1 MDNIDH
7 HRDEAHA
14 LVALEHVRTTSQAL
28 EIAEIEFHTALR
40 DAQEA
45 GNPLREIA
53 RYAGLSHQRVHQITR
68 S

>member
-1 MDNIDH
+1 VDNVDH

-14 LVALEHVRTTSQAL
+14 LVVLEHVRTTGQAL
-28 EIAEIEFHTALR
+28 ELAEIAFHTALR
-40 DAQEA
+40 DAQQA

-68 S
+68 A

>member
-1 MDNIDH
+1 M
-7 HRDEAHA
+7 
-14 LVALEHVRTTSQAL
+14 VALEHVRTTGQAL
-28 EIAEIEFHTALR
+28 ELAEIEFHTALR
-40 DAQEA
+40 DAQQA

>member
-1 MDNIDH
+1 MS
-7 HRDEAHA
+7 
-14 LVALEHVRTTSQAL
+14 LEHVRTTSQAL

>member
-28 EIAEIEFHTALR
+28 ELAEIAFHTALR
-40 DAQEA
+40 EAQEA

-53 RYAGLSHQRVHQITR
+53 PYAGLSHQRGHQIT
-68 S
+68 SA

>member
-1 MDNIDH
+1 MDNVDH

-14 LVALEHVRTTSQAL
+14 LVTLEHVRTTSQAL
-28 EIAEIEFHTALR
+28 DLAEIEFHTALR

-53 RYAGLSHQRVHQITR
+53 RYAGLSHQRVHQIT
-68 S
+68 SA